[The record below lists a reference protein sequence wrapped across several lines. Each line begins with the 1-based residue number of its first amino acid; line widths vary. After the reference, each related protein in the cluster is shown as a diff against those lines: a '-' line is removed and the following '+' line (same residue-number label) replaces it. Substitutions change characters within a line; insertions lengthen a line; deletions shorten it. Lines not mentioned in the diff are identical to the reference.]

1 MNVHEQ
7 YMELF
12 EKQRYYQGRFCYT
25 LLNFISYICIQK
37 KHMLSVKKKI
47 LAVSE
52 ELVFP

>member
-7 YMELF
+7 YMESF
-12 EKQRYYQGRFCYT
+12 EKQRYFQGRFCYT

-37 KHMLSVKKKI
+37 KHVISEKKI